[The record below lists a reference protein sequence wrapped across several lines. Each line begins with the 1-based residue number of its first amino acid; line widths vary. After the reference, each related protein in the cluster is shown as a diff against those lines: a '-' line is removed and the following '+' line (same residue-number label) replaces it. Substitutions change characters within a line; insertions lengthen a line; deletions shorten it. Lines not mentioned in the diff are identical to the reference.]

1 MPGAR
6 WDGARGQA
14 QSRAILTQ
22 GGAPSMLQ
30 ALRPHAAAMTS
41 FLLSLVG
48 MPGAGKTTIG
58 RRLARELGVPFHDSD
73 HEIER
78 RIGGSI
84 REYFALHGEQ
94 AFRDLEHAVIVDLTR
109 DVTGVLATG
118 GGSVLRE
125 ANREALR
132 AAGTVVYL
140 HATPQ
145 SLHERLRHDL
155 SRPLLQVADP
165 LQRLHELFSQRDG
178 HYRNS
183 AHLVLDTG
191 HGRIG
196 RSVHELRTH
205 LQRRHPFLRSAAVR
219 EPPPGQA
226 HGANPRAARQR

>member
-1 MPGAR
+1 
-6 WDGARGQA
+6 
-14 QSRAILTQ
+14 
-22 GGAPSMLQ
+22 
-30 ALRPHAAAMTS
+30 MTS

-78 RIGGSI
+78 RIGVPI
-84 REYFALHGEQ
+84 REYFSRHGEQ
-94 AFRDLEHAVIVDLTR
+94 AFRDLEHAVITDLTQGVR
-109 DVTGVLATG
+109 GVLATG

-125 ANREALR
+125 ANRAALR
-132 AAGTVVYL
+132 GAGTVVYL

-165 LQRLHELFSQRDG
+165 LQRLHELFSQRDE
-178 HYRNS
+178 HYRSS

-196 RSVHELRTH
+196 RSVHELRSQ
-205 LQRRHPFLRSAAVR
+205 LQRSYPFLRPAVPQELPKPFHGVHPRSAR
-219 EPPPGQA
+219 E
-226 HGANPRAARQR
+226 R

>member
-1 MPGAR
+1 
-6 WDGARGQA
+6 
-14 QSRAILTQ
+14 
-22 GGAPSMLQ
+22 
-30 ALRPHAAAMTS
+30 MTR

-58 RRLARELGVPFHDSD
+58 RRLARELGVPFVDSD

-84 REYFALHGEQ
+84 REYFARHGEE
-94 AFRDLEHAVIVDLTR
+94 AFRDVEHAVIAELTQ
-109 DVTGVLATG
+109 TASGVLATG

-125 ANREALR
+125 ANRAALR

-145 SLHERLRHDL
+145 SLHERLRHDR

-165 LQRLHELFSQRDG
+165 LQRLHDLFSQRDG
-178 HYRNS
+178 FYRSS
-183 AHLVLDTG
+183 AHLVLDTA

-205 LQRRHPFLRSAAVR
+205 LNRHQAAAHAPAFRAPAAVQR
-219 EPPPGQA
+219 SG
-226 HGANPRAARQR
+226 RQR